1 MQNGHAGRSEDV
13 ICNNNR
19 REMKIA
25 GVKQKQE
32 QKSETRGNLE
42 VVGKNRGDHRE
53 PGSGVGGKSS
63 SRWDNI

>member
-19 REMKIA
+19 RDMKIA
-25 GVKQKQE
+25 GVKQKQD

-42 VVGKNRGDHRE
+42 VVGKNREERVPADGITY
-53 PGSGVGGKSS
+53 
-63 SRWDNI
+63 N